1 VTHVARLLRPSVE
14 QCYRVA
20 MNATESPIDRAATA
34 AGSSAALAK
43 LLTVN
48 PTLVHQWRHG
58 RRPVAGHHCPA
69 IEAATGVRCEELR
82 PDLQWLRNEAGDV
95 TGYQVPIRAA

>member
-1 VTHVARLLRPSVE
+1 MT
-14 QCYRVA
+14 
-20 MNATESPIDRAATA
+20 NNESPIDRAAAA
-34 AGSSAALAK
+34 AGSSAALAQR
-43 LLTVN
+43 LGVD

-58 RRPVAGHHCPA
+58 RRPIAKHHCPA

-82 PDLQWLRNEAGDV
+82 PDLQWIRNEAGEV